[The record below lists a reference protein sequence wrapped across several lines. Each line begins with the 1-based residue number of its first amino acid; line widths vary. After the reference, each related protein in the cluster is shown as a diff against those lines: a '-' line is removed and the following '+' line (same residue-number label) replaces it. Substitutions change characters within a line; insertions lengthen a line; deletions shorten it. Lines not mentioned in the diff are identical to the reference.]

1 MKYRTG
7 GLQVSWDSEQVVCR
21 TGGMHDWPDAGKE
34 GFMRGM
40 QERSLVVEPEP
51 PFLLEPVS
59 EKRLLQLW
67 PSVIHIKKW
76 SNTKL

>member
-1 MKYRTG
+1 MEYRTG

-40 QERSLVVEPEP
+40 QERSLVVELEP
-51 PFLLEPVS
+51 PFLGGAIAR
-59 EKRLLQLW
+59 KRLLQL
-67 PSVIHIKKW
+67 
-76 SNTKL
+76 